1 MASPVGL
8 QGFATGGEAHS
19 MSFITQ
25 FFIKPAK
32 PVLLQVPAGSFTV
45 SRDGQVMNS
54 TLPQAFVKTHVRFIS
69 EHVLAAFRLAKA
81 AELPLTE
88 LAISYSTLKI
98 VARELRGSVVVFI
111 AM

>member
-1 MASPVGL
+1 
-8 QGFATGGEAHS
+8 

-32 PVLLQVPAGSFTV
+32 PVLLQVPSGSFTV

-54 TLPQAFVKTHVRFIS
+54 TLPQAFVRTHVRIIS
-69 EHVLAAFRLAKA
+69 EHVLAAFKLARA
-81 AELPLTE
+81 AELQLTE
-88 LAISYSTLKI
+88 LVVSYGSMKI
-98 VARELRGSVVVFI
+98 VAREFRNSVVVFI